1 MFNDR
6 WSVIVE
12 EKIIRLKH
20 IKSDHT
26 IHFTID
32 KLEHLIKNEDYFNEM
47 FGNILS
53 DRDIIIGKDLINKIQ
68 I

>member
-20 IKSDHT
+20 IKSDYT
-26 IHFTID
+26 THFTID

-47 FGNILS
+47 FENILS